1 MFSIEYLRQF
11 KIGPFAIFDTVSAYL
26 GILLLAPILAWLF
39 SKVNLKIPVVSWI
52 WFTMPLS
59 VLFHVLFRQ
68 STPVVKILT
77 IPNQP
82 QFYIVL
88 LVILFMVYMGLRK
101 ISIIR
106 HK

>member
-26 GILLLAPILAWLF
+26 GILLLAPLLTWLF
-39 SKVNLKIPVVSWI
+39 SKVNLKIPVVSWL

-59 VLFHVLFRQ
+59 VIFHLLFRQ
-68 STPVVKILT
+68 TTPVIKIL
-77 IPNQP
+77 ISPNQL
-82 QFYIVL
+82 QFYITLFTL
-88 LVILFMVYMGLRK
+88 LIMVYVGFRK

-106 HK
+106 A

>member
-26 GILLLAPILAWLF
+26 GILLLAPLLTWLF
-39 SKVNLKIPVVSWI
+39 SKVNLKIPVVSWL

-59 VLFHVLFRQ
+59 VIFHFLFSQ
-68 STPVVKILT
+68 PTPVIKILT
-77 IPNQP
+77 SPNQP
-82 QFYIVL
+82 QFYITL
-88 LVILFMVYMGLRK
+88 LMLLIMVYMGFRK

-106 HK
+106 K